1 MEGVSR
7 SLVETSGDSVNTTF
21 PFLCVKHRKD
31 NVLKKLNRK
40 SGYCAKAKNYLL
52 EDTTEAEQFPI
63 MHGGPLH
70 GRENQNN
77 SEV

>member
-1 MEGVSR
+1 MVKA
-7 SLVETSGDSVNTTF
+7 TTTTKYAFWADKVNS
-21 PFLCVKHRKD
+21 D
-31 NVLKKLNRK
+31 
-40 SGYCAKAKNYLL
+40 AKAKKYLL

-63 MHGGPLH
+63 MHRGPLH